1 MTLSTDEVTGLVGVP
16 ETRLPPDVADALP
29 TSTPGAPWRVRMSAL
44 LWRHR
49 ARPEASAALP
59 HPLTPKRSGITNA
72 GFVRYAET
80 PVGAYGE
87 VMAAPVTLRGG
98 LLPRV
103 HVPFIAVDSVP
114 SVHAGRAHWALP
126 KVLASFTWPEDG
138 LDAGVIRADGD
149 GWWLSARVV
158 HTGPRIP
165 LFGRSVNAQVRP
177 DGRVGISS
185 TGMRGWARVVTIDV
199 DMDPT
204 ASFASW
210 LVPGRHRGVL
220 LTNARLSMGAARWSA
235 Y

>member
-16 ETRLPPDVADALP
+16 ETALPTDVAAELP
-29 TSTPGAPWRVRMSAL
+29 TSTPGAPWHVRMSAL

-49 ARPEASAALP
+49 ARPAASAVLP
-59 HPLTPKRSGITNA
+59 HMLTAKRNGITNA

-80 PVGAYGE
+80 PVGAYSE
-87 VMAAPVTLRGG
+87 VMAAPVSLRGG

-103 HVPFIAVDSVP
+103 HVPFIAVDSLP

-126 KVLASFTWPEDG
+126 KVLATFTWPESAPD
-138 LDAGVIRADGD
+138 DAAVRADGD

-165 LFGRSVNAQVRP
+165 LLGRSTNVQVRP
-177 DGRVGISS
+177 GGRVGLAA
-185 TGMRGWARVVTIDV
+185 TGMRGWARIVTVEVEV
-199 DMDPT
+199 DPA
-204 ASFASW
+204 ASLASW
-210 LVPGRHRGVL
+210 LTPGRHRGVL
-220 LTNARLSMGAARWSA
+220 VTKARLSMGAARWSA